1 MPPAKTLEKLPKHF
15 RGESHHAIK
24 EMVIVAG
31 QKIKKI
37 VTVHMLL
44 IHAICIVINL
54 NTHQP
59 KPIANSQHSSQP
71 GIQPGSQPGSVLMLC
86 ACLFVGRYFKTPVPA
101 VCM

>member
-1 MPPAKTLEKLPKHF
+1 MKKKRPSMPPAKTLEKLPKHF

-44 IHAICIVINL
+44 IRCYVYSNKLKH
-54 NTHQP
+54 
-59 KPIANSQHSSQP
+59 
-71 GIQPGSQPGSVLMLC
+71 
-86 ACLFVGRYFKTPVPA
+86 TPT
-101 VCM
+101 